1 MRVMFKGREVKEGD
15 TLWRSRAY
23 GLGKPTE
30 EALALEYKVTDLL
43 DSSSFMANPQGDTSW
58 RETSVDNNRRWDQE
72 CYYWVKEDA
81 KEDSRRCAII
91 SDLADVTDRL
101 RRVLESRR
109 EPLWLLPAEKM
120 RPAYDAM
127 AALLLAVADAEQEKE
142 QADA

>member
-1 MRVMFKGREVKEGD
+1 MPVMFKGREVNVGD
-15 TLWRSRAY
+15 TLWGSRRY
-23 GLGKPTE
+23 GFEKPTE
-30 EALALEYKVTDLL
+30 DTLAIPFKVSETYKDGF
-43 DSSSFMANPQGDTSW
+43 SAKPQGETPW
-58 RETSVDNNRRWDQE
+58 REAYIEDSRRWDRE
-72 CYYWVKEDA
+72 SFHWDKEDA

-91 SDLADVTDRL
+91 SDLDDVTDRL